1 MLSIIKM
8 RETMSGKVSLKFQ
21 KLIST
26 LLLPVIVIVISSC
39 NSTNKQGA
47 IMRLDISK
55 TAEVAVQATETLPI
69 LEATAERTVT
79 VTPEPTATA
88 TPEPTPTENPSKN
101 IGKFPLTLERED
113 IEENGL
119 IIPFNPV
126 DNPEEFMEYV
136 RSIERKSGGSLGL
149 INYLEGGGYFP
160 VSNMTMVNG
169 EIARYIQVMFFEY
182 QGKYFPV
189 VKTISSNGTLDDFVL
204 LSDKSRYDQL
214 SKNNVE
220 GAKITFVIFRDMEKI
235 DSESFL
241 SIASRE
247 LQDLAK
253 ETGISR
259 LYNGIAVEISR

>member
-1 MLSIIKM
+1 M

-69 LEATAERTVT
+69 LEATAE
-79 VTPEPTATA
+79 PTATA
-88 TPEPTPTENPSKN
+88 TAEPTATETPEVTPTEDPYKN
-101 IGKFPLTLERED
+101 IGNFPLTLERED

-136 RSIERKSGGSLGL
+136 RGIERKVGYLGL
-149 INYLEGGGYFP
+149 IKDLGGGGYSP
-160 VSNMTMVNG
+160 AKNITIVNG
-169 EIARYIQVMFFEY
+169 EIAGYIQVMFFEY
-182 QGKYFPV
+182 KGKYFPV
-189 VKTISSNGTLDDFVL
+189 VKTTSNNGTLDDFML
-204 LSDKSRYDQL
+204 LSDKWQYDQL
-214 SKNNVE
+214 SKNIVE
-220 GAKITFVIFRDMEKI
+220 GARVNYIIYRDMEKLI
-235 DSESFL
+235 SESRSML
-241 SIASRE
+241 ASQE
-247 LQDLAK
+247 LLDLVK
-253 ETGISR
+253 ESKMAITVFKE
-259 LYNGIAVEISR
+259 LE

>member
-1 MLSIIKM
+1 M

-69 LEATAERTVT
+69 LEATAE
-79 VTPEPTATA
+79 PTATA
-88 TPEPTPTENPSKN
+88 TAEPTATETPEVTPTEDPYKN
-101 IGKFPLTLERED
+101 IGNFPLTLERED

-136 RSIERKSGGSLGL
+136 RSIERKSGGYLGL
-149 INYLEGGGYFP
+149 INDLGGGGYSP
-160 VSNMTMVNG
+160 AKNMTIVNG
-169 EIARYIQVMFFEY
+169 EIARYLQVAKS
-182 QGKYFPV
+182 G
-189 VKTISSNGTLDDFVL
+189 SSRT
-204 LSDKSRYDQL
+204 
-214 SKNNVE
+214 
-220 GAKITFVIFRDMEKI
+220 VIPGHAAHQFRSMSH
-235 DSESFL
+235 SESGVSCTL
-241 SIASRE
+241 
-247 LQDLAK
+247 
-253 ETGISR
+253 
-259 LYNGIAVEISR
+259 